1 MTDPEIEDLL
11 RRYRPAGPP
20 PDLRGRVMTE
30 AAPVGRTWP
39 WAAAAAVLLATVVGL
54 NLAAEHTY
62 DDLRQGVLQTANTV
76 PPLSPL
82 DPALEDDELFRRTM
96 EIARRVE
103 QTVKRESQAAQ
114 ALSWP

>member
-20 PDLRGRVMTE
+20 PDLRARVMTE

-39 WAAAAAVLLATVVGL
+39 WVAAAGVLLATVVGL
-54 NLAAEHTY
+54 NLATAHTY
-62 DDLRQGVLQTANTV
+62 DDLRQGVLQTANTI
-76 PPLSPL
+76 PQLSAL

-103 QTVKRESQAAQ
+103 QTVERESQAAQ